1 MDTVTLQVPM
11 NKSLRDSAAVVAAD
25 YGFSSLQEVIR
36 VLLNK
41 LAKRQLSVN
50 IEQFPAVKLSA
61 KNEKRYLKMEADFKA
76 GRNFKTANSLDDF
89 FAQLEGK

>member
-11 NKSLRDSAAVVAAD
+11 NKSLRDTAAVVAAD

-61 KNEKRYLKMEADFKA
+61 KNEKRYLKMVDDFKA
-76 GRNFKTANSLDDF
+76 GRNVYYAKDVDDMMK
-89 FAQLEGK
+89 QLHA

>member
-11 NKSLRDSAAVVAAD
+11 NKSLRDSAAAVAAD

-61 KNEKRYLKMEADFKA
+61 RNEKRYLKMEEDFKNGKNVLHA
-76 GRNFKTANSLDDF
+76 KDVDDF
-89 FAQLEGK
+89 LRQLNA

>member
-11 NKSLRDSAAVVAAD
+11 SKSLRNQASIVAGE

-36 VLLNK
+36 ILLNK

-61 KNEKRYLKMEADFKA
+61 KNEKRYLKMEEDFKSGKNVFYA
-76 GRNFKTANSLDDF
+76 KNVDDF
-89 FAQLEGK
+89 LRQLNA

>member
-11 NKSLRDSAAVVAAD
+11 SKSLRNQASVVAGE

-50 IEQFPAVKLSA
+50 IEQFPTVKLSA
-61 KNEKRYLKMEADFKA
+61 RNEKRYLKMEADFKA
-76 GRNFKTANSLDDF
+76 GRNVYYAKDVDDLLK
-89 FAQLEGK
+89 QLNA